1 MYFDNLTLLGIVSA
15 LAIGVLLVRLVARD
29 ASCAGRVAT
38 ECDGVDDDGMFARS

>member
-29 ASCAGRVAT
+29 ASCPGRVAT
-38 ECDGVDDDGMFARS
+38 ECDGAGNDSIFARS